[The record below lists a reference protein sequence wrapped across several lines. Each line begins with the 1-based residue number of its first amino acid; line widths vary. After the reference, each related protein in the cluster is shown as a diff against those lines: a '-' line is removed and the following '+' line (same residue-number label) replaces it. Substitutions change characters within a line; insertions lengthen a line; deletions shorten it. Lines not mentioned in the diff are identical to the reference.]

1 MNPHPKQDMED
12 LPKVSAHT
20 QDPTSD
26 GSMPQPDHPVMRGS
40 TTESVRDDAKP
51 YSNSFDTKRFDN
63 LDAMMKGL
71 ITAELKDL

>member
-1 MNPHPKQDMED
+1 MNPHPKQDMEN